1 MSSFSPL
8 RHTRTLAHTHG
19 NCHTTKT
26 RAQNCV
32 LFIYCVNISAPA
44 LFSSLIKVFEKNSE
58 EKIEFQLANTE
69 QKNAYTMEI
78 LDSLTPELFI
88 ERQADVLEAISNGRV
103 RAKIPLI
110 SNLDSFDQLND
121 GQLVR
126 FRGLVQNMFDPEIYL
141 ERYQIKDV
149 NNDQHH
155 ACNGKY
161 RDNVKLKVRRCGENV
176 LVVVD

>member
-1 MSSFSPL
+1 
-8 RHTRTLAHTHG
+8 
-19 NCHTTKT
+19 
-26 RAQNCV
+26 
-32 LFIYCVNISAPA
+32 
-44 LFSSLIKVFEKNSE
+44 
-58 EKIEFQLANTE
+58 
-69 QKNAYTMEI
+69 MEI

-88 ERQADVLEAISNGRV
+88 ERQADVLQAVSDGRV

-110 SNLDSFDQLND
+110 SSLDSFDQLHD

-149 NNDQHH
+149 NSDQHH

-161 RDNVKLKVRRCGENV
+161 RDNVKLKVSRWKS
-176 LVVVD
+176 VVFVVIGTCEPHWTFTIFLGK